1 MFFSNPLQLV
11 VIDLFGVFRNAVIS
25 DLVTESR
32 EIQWMTVRQMAAVRE
47 IHAEDLIAVLNRSQV
62 NRHIR
67 LRPAVRLSVRGASPK
82 HLFRTIDR
90 LFLHNVCPPT
100 PAIVTLT
107 RITLGIL
114 VRKHRASG

>member
-1 MFFSNPLQLV
+1 MFFSDPLQLV

-47 IHAEDLIAVLNRSQV
+47 IHAEDLIPVLNRSEV

-67 LRPAVRLSVRGASPK
+67 LRAAVRLYVRGVHNI
-82 HLFRTIDR
+82 HLFRTINRR
-90 LFLHNVCPPT
+90 LLNTFSPPT

-107 RITLGIL
+107 RITLG
-114 VRKHRASG
+114 

>member
-1 MFFSNPLQLV
+1 MFFSNSLQLV

-67 LRPAVRLSVRGASPK
+67 LRPAVRLYVRVVCTK
-82 HLFRTIDR
+82 QLFRTIDR
-90 LFLHNVCPPT
+90 RLLDNE
-100 PAIVTLT
+100 I
-107 RITLGIL
+107 G
-114 VRKHRASG
+114 RAACR